1 MVAYL
6 KFLHQEEMINMVDL
20 DELKMLD
27 YEGSS
32 HKGNLPKSN
41 LIPMWAVQIIFERPF
56 EDIDSMNYIVDTR
69 DCFRADGIHVD
80 TIVTDKHKD
89 TTDTK
94 HNNSQRKIIYIWH
107 DDGKGIYYYDSDDS
121 LIMSAGI
128 LNPALFS
135 RVQSCLI
142 RKLYGDK
149 LNIILYDS
157 IDTQLRNSIWISL
170 PTIYA
175 VMHDNL
181 DDVTILPAY
190 DKNDDEPA
198 ELDWYVVEGIM
209 SLGTYDRYFPLSKS
223 DLLFADLS
231 FDIKKYTI
239 GEFKTCVIILDGD
252 NPIVAFYHNN
262 MNMRTDMMCFNE
274 ERFWVLY
281 EQLTAN
287 FQ

>member
-1 MVAYL
+1 M
-6 KFLHQEEMINMVDL
+6 FNL
-20 DELKMLD
+20 DEVKLLE
-27 YEGSS
+27 YEGTSQEGEVS
-32 HKGNLPKSN
+32 KSN
-41 LIPMWAVQIIFERPF
+41 MIPMWAVQIMFERPF
-56 EDIDSMNYIVDTR
+56 EDIDSNHWVVDMR
-69 DCFRADGIHVD
+69 DCFSADGIRVD
-80 TIVTDKHKD
+80 TIVTNNHKD
-89 TTDTK
+89 VADTRRS
-94 HNNSQRKIIYIWH
+94 NSQRKIIYIWH
-107 DDGKGIYYYDSDDS
+107 DDGRSIYYYDSDDG
-121 LIMSAGI
+121 LIMSARV
-128 LNPALFS
+128 LNSALFL

-157 IDTQLRNSIWISL
+157 IDAQLRNSSWISL

-175 VMHDNL
+175 LIHDDL
-181 DDVTILPAY
+181 DGVAILTIH

-209 SLGTYDRYFPLSKS
+209 SLGTYHRYFPLSKS

-231 FDIKKYTI
+231 FDVRKYII
-239 GEFKTCVIILDGD
+239 GEVKTCTIILDGD
-252 NPIVAFYHNN
+252 NPIVAFYYNN

-274 ERFWVLY
+274 EKFWVLY

>member
-1 MVAYL
+1 MV
-6 KFLHQEEMINMVDL
+6 NL

-27 YEGSS
+27 YEGTS
-32 HKGNLPKSN
+32 HKGNLLKSN
-41 LIPMWAVQIIFERPF
+41 IIPMWAVQILFERPF
-56 EDIDSMNYIVDTR
+56 EDIDSMHHFVDMR
-69 DCFRADGIHVD
+69 DCFCADGIHVD
-80 TIVTDKHKD
+80 TIVTDKHRD
-89 TTDTK
+89 TTDAK
-94 HNNSQRKIIYIWH
+94 HNNLQRKIIYIWH
-107 DDGKGIYYYDSDDS
+107 NDGESIYYYDSDDG

-128 LNPALFS
+128 LNPVLFS

-142 RKLYGDK
+142 RELYGDK

-157 IDTQLRNSIWISL
+157 IDAQLRHSSWISL

-175 VMHDNL
+175 LIHDDL
-181 DDVTILPAY
+181 DDATILVH
-190 DKNDDEPA
+190 DKKDDEPA

-231 FDIKKYTI
+231 FDIKKYTV
-239 GEFKTCVIILDGD
+239 GEFKTCTVILDGD

-262 MNMRTDMMCFNE
+262 MNMRTDMMCFSE
-274 ERFWVLY
+274 DKFWMLH